1 MVSQGGQQAIKPF
14 CEDNM
19 TGSVSCGVSV
29 DKEEE
34 EERAVPLQFSYGDFT
49 DVSKK
54 SKDRLR
60 DPAL

>member
-49 DVSKK
+49 PFQAENG
-54 SKDRLR
+54 RLSNTV
-60 DPAL
+60 PK